1 MAIDVGKH
9 KKKVT
14 DNKPSINLV
23 PFIDILF
30 TIMIFLVVTSNFSA
44 TDVQTDDSDIVD
56 DASGK
61 PNVTD
66 VSGDAEYYV
75 MPVANLHK
83 VTVNGQDRSDA
94 IAGSAVGV
102 QARVIEIIKKRCAY
116 GRIVDRGR
124 NTISCRYIACVQD
137 LVYAKSSTRDHHCFF

>member
-1 MAIDVGKH
+1 MAIDVRKH
-9 KKKVT
+9 KKKVL
-14 DNKPSINLV
+14 NQKPSINLV

-30 TIMIFLVVTSNFSA
+30 TIMIFLVITSNFSA
-44 TDVQTDDSDIVD
+44 TDVQTDDSTVVD

-66 VSGDAEYYV
+66 VTGDAEYYV

-83 VTVNGQDRSDA
+83 VIVNGQDRSDA

-102 QARVIEIIKKRCAY
+102 QAKVIDQGQIEIKP
-116 GRIVDRGR
+116 GQIVITTPPGMSADK
-124 NTISCRYIACVQD
+124 AVQRPE
-137 LVYAKSSTRDHHCFF
+137 L

>member
-1 MAIDVGKH
+1 MAIDVRKH
-9 KKKVT
+9 KKKVL
-14 DNKPSINLV
+14 DQKPSINLV

-44 TDVQTDDSDIVD
+44 DVQTDDADVAD

-66 VSGDAEYYV
+66 VSGDQEYYV
-75 MPVANLHK
+75 VPVANLHK

-94 IAGSAVGV
+94 IVGAAVGV
-102 QARVIEIIKKRCAY
+102 QARVIDEGQVIIKP
-116 GRIVDRGR
+116 GEIVIEAPPG
-124 NTISCRYIACVQD
+124 ISVDQAVQRPE
-137 LVYAKSSTRDHHCFF
+137 L

>member
-1 MAIDVGKH
+1 MAIDVKKH
-9 KKKVT
+9 KKKFL
-14 DNKPSINLV
+14 DQQPRINLV

-44 TDVQTDDSDIVD
+44 TDVQTDAADDVKDSG
-56 DASGK
+56 GK

-66 VSGDAEYYV
+66 VSGDQEYYV

-94 IAGSAVGV
+94 ISGSAVGV
-102 QARVIEIIKKRCAY
+102 QANVIDQGQVTIKPGEIVIETPPGVPPEVA
-116 GRIVDRGR
+116 
-124 NTISCRYIACVQD
+124 VQRPE
-137 LVYAKSSTRDHHCFF
+137 VN

>member
-9 KKKVT
+9 KKKISDQT
-14 DNKPSINLV
+14 PSINLV

-44 TDVQTDDSDIVD
+44 TDVQTNDASDVAQ

-66 VSGDAEYYV
+66 VSGDQEYYIV
-75 MPVANLHK
+75 PVANLHK

-94 IAGSAVGV
+94 ISGSAVGV
-102 QARVIEIIKKRCAY
+102 QAKVMDEGQIIIKP
-116 GRIVDRGR
+116 GEINIITPNG
-124 NTISCRYIACVQD
+124 ISPEKAVQKPQ
-137 LVYAKSSTRDHHCFF
+137 L

>member
-1 MAIDVGKH
+1 MAIDVRKH
-9 KKKVT
+9 KKKFL
-14 DNKPSINLV
+14 DQKPSINLV

-44 TDVQTDDSDIVD
+44 TDVQADTADDLDQGT
-56 DASGK
+56 GK

-66 VSGDAEYYV
+66 VSGDQEYYV
-75 MPVANLHK
+75 VPVANLHK

-102 QARVIEIIKKRCAY
+102 QARVIDEGQVIIKP
-116 GRIVDRGR
+116 GEIVIQTPPG
-124 NTISCRYIACVQD
+124 ISVEQAVQRPE
-137 LVYAKSSTRDHHCFF
+137 V

>member
-1 MAIDVGKH
+1 MAIDVKKH
-9 KKKVT
+9 KKKFL
-14 DNKPSINLV
+14 DQKPTINLV

-44 TDVQTDDSDIVD
+44 TDVQTDTADDVD
-56 DASGK
+56 QGSGK

-66 VSGDAEYYV
+66 VSGDQEYYV

-83 VTVNGQDRSDA
+83 VTVDGQDRSDT

-102 QARVIEIIKKRCAY
+102 QARVIDEGQVTIKPGEIVIQTPP
-116 GRIVDRGR
+116 GISVDQ
-124 NTISCRYIACVQD
+124 AVQRPE
-137 LVYAKSSTRDHHCFF
+137 L

>member
-1 MAIDVGKH
+1 MAIDVKKH
-9 KKKVT
+9 KKKFL
-14 DNKPSINLV
+14 DQKPSINLV

-44 TDVQTDDSDIVD
+44 TDVQADTADDVD
-56 DASGK
+56 QGSGK

-66 VSGDAEYYV
+66 VSGDQEYYV

-83 VTVNGQDRSDA
+83 VTVNGQDRSDS

-102 QARVIEIIKKRCAY
+102 QARVIDEGQVTIKPGEIVIQTPP
-116 GRIVDRGR
+116 GISVDQ
-124 NTISCRYIACVQD
+124 AVQ
-137 LVYAKSSTRDHHCFF
+137 RPEF

>member
-1 MAIDVGKH
+1 MAIDVKKH
-9 KKKVT
+9 KKKFL
-14 DNKPSINLV
+14 DQKPSINLV

-44 TDVQTDDSDIVD
+44 TDVQADTADHAE

-66 VSGDAEYYV
+66 VTGDQEYYV

-83 VTVNGQDRSDA
+83 VTVNGQDRSDT

-102 QARVIEIIKKRCAY
+102 HAKVIDNGQVTIKPGEIIIQTPPDVSVEQA
-116 GRIVDRGR
+116 
-124 NTISCRYIACVQD
+124 VQRPE
-137 LVYAKSSTRDHHCFF
+137 L

>member
-1 MAIDVGKH
+1 MAIDVRKH
-9 KKKVT
+9 KKKFL
-14 DNKPSINLV
+14 DQKPSINLV

-44 TDVQTDDSDIVD
+44 TDVQADTADDQIE
-56 DASGK
+56 DAGGK

-66 VSGDAEYYV
+66 VSGDQEYYV

-83 VTVNGQDRSDA
+83 VTVNGQDYSDA

-102 QARVIEIIKKRCAY
+102 QANVIDEGQVTIKPGEIVITTPPGVPPEKA
-116 GRIVDRGR
+116 
-124 NTISCRYIACVQD
+124 VQRPE
-137 LVYAKSSTRDHHCFF
+137 L

>member
-1 MAIDVGKH
+1 MAIDVKKH
-9 KKKVT
+9 KKKFL
-14 DNKPSINLV
+14 DQKPSINLV

-44 TDVQTDDSDIVD
+44 TDVQTDAAD
-56 DASGK
+56 DVKDTGGK

-66 VSGDAEYYV
+66 VSGDQEYYV

-102 QARVIEIIKKRCAY
+102 QANVIDEGQVTIKPGEIVITTPP
-116 GRIVDRGR
+116 GVPPEV
-124 NTISCRYIACVQD
+124 SVQRPQ
-137 LVYAKSSTRDHHCFF
+137 LN

>member
-1 MAIDVGKH
+1 MAIDVKKH
-9 KKKVT
+9 KEKFL
-14 DNKPSINLV
+14 DQKPGINLV

-44 TDVQTDDSDIVD
+44 TEVQTDDSDVVD

-66 VSGDAEYYV
+66 VSGEAEYYV

-102 QARVIEIIKKRCAY
+102 QARVIDEGQVIIKP
-116 GRIVDRGR
+116 GEIVITTPPG
-124 NTISCRYIACVQD
+124 ISPDMAVQRPE
-137 LVYAKSSTRDHHCFF
+137 V

>member
-1 MAIDVGKH
+1 MAIDVRRY
-9 KKKVT
+9 KKKVL
-14 DNKPSINLV
+14 DQKPSINLV

-44 TDVQTDDSDIVD
+44 DVQTDATDVAD

-66 VSGDAEYYV
+66 VSGDAQYYV

-83 VTVNGQDRSDA
+83 VTVNGVDRSDS

-102 QARVIEIIKKRCAY
+102 LGKVIDQGQVTIKPGEIEIQTPPGVSPDEA
-116 GRIVDRGR
+116 
-124 NTISCRYIACVQD
+124 VQRPE
-137 LVYAKSSTRDHHCFF
+137 V

>member
-9 KKKVT
+9 KKKIS
-14 DNKPSINLV
+14 DQKPNINLV

-44 TDVQTDDSDIVD
+44 TEIQTDAADVAE

-66 VSGDAEYYV
+66 ITGDQEYYV
-75 MPVANLHK
+75 VPVANLHK

-94 IAGSAVGV
+94 ISGSAVGV
-102 QARVIEIIKKRCAY
+102 QAKVMDEGQIIIKPGEIDIKTPS
-116 GRIVDRGR
+116 G
-124 NTISCRYIACVQD
+124 ISPEQAVQRPQ
-137 LVYAKSSTRDHHCFF
+137 L